1 MWLNYCFGKV
11 MKNLIIPILCFALF
25 GCNEPEKKQHTV
37 TKDSSSSASEAEVKP
52 KITTTNPIEF
62 IKQKVNL
69 INTSNLQKKHFEFTC
84 DELTKV
90 DYYYNGDQ
98 LVKIAID
105 FGTVGDAYAKED
117 YYYDD
122 GKLIFKYEFVEGGP
136 ACEGCITTNEYRS
149 YIVNNKVIKYLKNKD
164 VAACRKCEFSANSK
178 ELLLIKANDVAGIEA
193 VLCS

>member
-1 MWLNYCFGKV
+1 

-25 GCNEPEKKQHTV
+25 SCNEPEKKQHTSIKDHV
-37 TKDSSSSASEAEVKP
+37 SAATKEELKPNEA
-52 KITTTNPIEF
+52 KINPVEF

-69 INTSNLQKKHFEFTC
+69 INTSNLQQKHFEFTC

-90 DYYYNGDQ
+90 DYHYDGDQ

-149 YIVNNKVIKYLKNKD
+149 YILNNKVIKYLKNKD
-164 VAACRKCEFSANSK
+164 VAACRKCEFSTNSK
-178 ELLLIKANDVAGIEA
+178 ELRLIKANDVAGIEG
-193 VLCS
+193 VLCR